1 MGKHCNLP
9 DEVITDVIIS
19 TINNNI
25 IRASAHAANCKS
37 TEKLLLFLSDYNYVT
52 QTHKHHSSG
61 LNFKSQRFTKNDQH
75 RSQNKFISKPFN
87 NKDTNYSTVTN
98 KRNITC
104 SYCKKDGHTRE
115 MCFKLKARK
124 ENSQPAQVQQISKDD
139 AKYHINAKINNQTV
153 TAYVDFG
160 SACNLIKLEKAQELQ
175 LTIDKERAITIRGYG
190 GALVPTLGLI
200 QANVNVDSV
209 TRSVPVYAVKNHHQE
224 VDLLIGRPFTESS
237 NTYVIKSADTLTFYE
252 EAEFELLSSFHV
264 EEICNKLAI
273 HAEENTTVVPGI
285 NKIAVR
291 TNLNQGIVVPNF
303 SEQQHNSSALIVP
316 SKPIEF
322 HNCLGILT
330 VYSISYANTLLR
342 KGQCV
347 ARGIPSGQSQ
357 TEVPV
362 RPSLLTEAQQTRLD
376 KLLKDYDDCF
386 AASTSELGNTNVEMR
401 IKLTSTVPVCY
412 KPYRLSFYEREVVR
426 KIVADLMENNII
438 EPTVSEYASPIL
450 LVKKKSGEIRM
461 VVDYRKLNSITEK
474 DHYPLPNIEDQLE
487 RLAGHTCFT
496 TLDMASGYHQFRVAE
511 DSKPF
516 IAFVTPDGHYQ
527 YKRVPFGLT
536 NAPAVF
542 QRAINEILGP
552 LRFSYALA
560 YLDDILIISKGI
572 DQGLERLEVVL
583 KTFKSAG
590 LTLNKRKCLF
600 LQGEVEYLGSVISEG
615 QVKPSPQKIKAVRN
629 FPTLQNV
636 HDVRKFLGLASY
648 FRKYVKDFA
657 RKAKPLTILT
667 KASTPWTWS
676 QTEQGA
682 FDLLKKELG
691 EEPVL
696 ALFDPKLETQLHTD
710 ASKDGFGAI
719 LLQKQL
725 NGAWK
730 PVQYMSQQTSSC
742 ESGYHSYELETL
754 AIVVAVRKFR
764 NYLYGRR
771 FTIVTD
777 CNALRLT
784 WTKRDLTPRIGRWWI
799 ELQEYDF
806 DVNYRPGTQ
815 MKHVDALSRKPP
827 VISLIKES
835 DWLQCVQ
842 NMDDECGRIKN
853 EIENGLSKD
862 YRIVEGKICRV
873 VNNENKLLIPKDVRW
888 RIVRQYHDENG
899 HPGFKRT
906 YESISKNYWFAKMKR
921 FVTKYINACI
931 PCLCAKKPT
940 GKRRGYL
947 HPIPKVEQPFHTL
960 HLDHLGPFCR
970 TANDNVYVLVTVDAF
985 TKFTWLEAVKDTS
998 TKPIIQCLK
1007 LLMKFYGNP
1016 NRIITDR
1023 GKGFTSKEMSNFT
1036 KSENIKHVLNA
1047 IASPRSNGQVERF
1060 NSTIQVRNRLSNA

>member
-1 MGKHCNLP
+1 MCDPPNHAQRRSRSRHRRKRACSPIANLDNELLHHRIKILESIIANRGAHSISGVPTAPYTAEFPEHSPDFSAIPSSSRNLNIPSCNREQHHSTPLPEIRHENNSPRYQGRIELIPEFSGSTDGMTIDRWLDKINSIGKLYNWDDHAKIFSTIARLSGNAKSWYDCQTTTPVTWNEWEEKLKVAFPPHKNIASKLKDFVNIERNPEQDVISFYYEKLRMGKHCNLP

-25 IRASAHAANCKS
+25 IRASAHAANCKC

-104 SYCKKDGHTRE
+104 FYCKKDGHTRE
-115 MCFKLKARK
+115 MCFKLKTRK
-124 ENSQPAQVQQISKDD
+124 ENSQPAQVQQISKND

-237 NTYVIKSADTLTFYE
+237 NTYVIQSADTLTFYE

-291 TNLNQGIVVPNF
+291 TNLNRGIVLPNF

-347 ARGIPSGQSQ
+347 ARRIPSGQSQ

-496 TLDMASGYHQFRVAE
+496 TLDMASGYHQLRVAE
-511 DSKPF
+511 DHLTEVQRGINMTINATTGQTPSELLYGFQPRLRYDADLPDREPINRLEQLKSNRTKASGK
-516 IAFVTPDGHYQ
+516 IA
-527 YKRVPFGLT
+527 R
-536 NAPAVF
+536 N
-542 QRAINEILGP
+542 AINMKARYDKNRLCARTFQPGDMVFVERTP
-552 LRFSYALA
+552 
-560 YLDDILIISKGI
+560 IIK
-572 DQGLERLEVVL
+572 
-583 KTFKSAG
+583 
-590 LTLNKRKCLF
+590 
-600 LQGEVEYLGSVISEG
+600 
-615 QVKPSPQKIKAVRN
+615 
-629 FPTLQNV
+629 
-636 HDVRKFLGLASY
+636 GLASGKLVQ
-648 FRKYVKDFA
+648 KY
-657 RKAKPLTILT
+657 I
-667 KASTPWTWS
+667 
-676 QTEQGA
+676 G
-682 FDLLKKELG
+682 
-691 EEPVL
+691 
-696 ALFDPKLETQLHTD
+696 
-710 ASKDGFGAI
+710 
-719 LLQKQL
+719 
-725 NGAWK
+725 
-730 PVQYMSQQTSSC
+730 PVQ
-742 ESGYHSYELETL
+742 
-754 AIVVAVRKFR
+754 
-764 NYLYGRR
+764 
-771 FTIVTD
+771 VTEVLPND
-777 CNALRLT
+777 R
-784 WTKRDLTPRIGRWWI
+784 
-799 ELQEYDF
+799 
-806 DVNYRPGTQ
+806 YR
-815 MKHVDALSRKPP
+815 
-827 VISLIKES
+827 
-835 DWLQCVQ
+835 VQ
-842 NMDDECGRIKN
+842 S
-853 EIENGLSKD
+853 LSKD
-862 YRIVEGKICRV
+862 QRRFRGVVASDRMKIFTAQ
-873 VNNENKLLIPKDVRW
+873 K
-888 RIVRQYHDENG
+888 
-899 HPGFKRT
+899 
-906 YESISKNYWFAKMKR
+906 SK
-921 FVTKYINACI
+921 
-931 PCLCAKKPT
+931 
-940 GKRRGYL
+940 
-947 HPIPKVEQPFHTL
+947 
-960 HLDHLGPFCR
+960 
-970 TANDNVYVLVTVDAF
+970 
-985 TKFTWLEAVKDTS
+985 
-998 TKPIIQCLK
+998 
-1007 LLMKFYGNP
+1007 
-1016 NRIITDR
+1016 
-1023 GKGFTSKEMSNFT
+1023 
-1036 KSENIKHVLNA
+1036 
-1047 IASPRSNGQVERF
+1047 
-1060 NSTIQVRNRLSNA
+1060 

>member
-1 MGKHCNLP
+1 
-9 DEVITDVIIS
+9 
-19 TINNNI
+19 
-25 IRASAHAANCKS
+25 
-37 TEKLLLFLSDYNYVT
+37 
-52 QTHKHHSSG
+52 
-61 LNFKSQRFTKNDQH
+61 
-75 RSQNKFISKPFN
+75 
-87 NKDTNYSTVTN
+87 
-98 KRNITC
+98 
-104 SYCKKDGHTRE
+104 
-115 MCFKLKARK
+115 MCFKLKTRK
-124 ENSQPAQVQQISKDD
+124 ENSEPAQVQQISKDD

-412 KPYRLSFYEREVVR
+412 KPYKLSFYEREVVR

-496 TLDMASGYHQFRVAE
+496 TLDMASGYHQLRVAE

-516 IAFVTPDGHYQ
+516 TAFVTPDGHYQ

-536 NAPAVF
+536 NAP
-542 QRAINEILGP
+542 QQLKAIMN
-552 LRFSYALA
+552 
-560 YLDDILIISKGI
+560 
-572 DQGLERLEVVL
+572 
-583 KTFKSAG
+583 
-590 LTLNKRKCLF
+590 
-600 LQGEVEYLGSVISEG
+600 
-615 QVKPSPQKIKAVRN
+615 
-629 FPTLQNV
+629 
-636 HDVRKFLGLASY
+636 H
-648 FRKYVKDFA
+648 
-657 RKAKPLTILT
+657 
-667 KASTPWTWS
+667 
-676 QTEQGA
+676 
-682 FDLLKKELG
+682 
-691 EEPVL
+691 
-696 ALFDPKLETQLHTD
+696 
-710 ASKDGFGAI
+710 
-719 LLQKQL
+719 
-725 NGAWK
+725 
-730 PVQYMSQQTSSC
+730 
-742 ESGYHSYELETL
+742 
-754 AIVVAVRKFR
+754 
-764 NYLYGRR
+764 
-771 FTIVTD
+771 
-777 CNALRLT
+777 
-784 WTKRDLTPRIGRWWI
+784 
-799 ELQEYDF
+799 
-806 DVNYRPGTQ
+806 
-815 MKHVDALSRKPP
+815 
-827 VISLIKES
+827 
-835 DWLQCVQ
+835 
-842 NMDDECGRIKN
+842 
-853 EIENGLSKD
+853 
-862 YRIVEGKICRV
+862 GKIILPKY
-873 VNNENKLLIPKDVRW
+873 NEV
-888 RIVRQYHDENG
+888 
-899 HPGFKRT
+899 
-906 YESISKNYWFAKMKR
+906 
-921 FVTKYINACI
+921 
-931 PCLCAKKPT
+931 
-940 GKRRGYL
+940 
-947 HPIPKVEQPFHTL
+947 
-960 HLDHLGPFCR
+960 
-970 TANDNVYVLVTVDAF
+970 
-985 TKFTWLEAVKDTS
+985 S
-998 TKPIIQCLK
+998 T
-1007 LLMKFYGNP
+1007 
-1016 NRIITDR
+1016 
-1023 GKGFTSKEMSNFT
+1023 
-1036 KSENIKHVLNA
+1036 
-1047 IASPRSNGQVERF
+1047 
-1060 NSTIQVRNRLSNA
+1060 